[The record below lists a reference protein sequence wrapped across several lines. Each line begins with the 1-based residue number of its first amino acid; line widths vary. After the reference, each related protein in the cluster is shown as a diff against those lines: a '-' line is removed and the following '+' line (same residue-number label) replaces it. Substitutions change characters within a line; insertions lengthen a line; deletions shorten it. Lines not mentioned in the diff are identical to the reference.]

1 MECLLPSRS
10 PTLLPCEHPS
20 CAPLIA
26 HVQPC
31 AHSNCAGT
39 IATLNH
45 SWHTRCRV
53 RFETRHLLSAVRASA
68 TGWIR
73 WSGSSSATMIDAAQP
88 SPAAGRGW
96 ETKHFTIPDSGW
108 LGDKTFYHPRQRH
121 PGHDA
126 GKGGEITTLMSQ
138 HSCLNTCFPVS
149 SLGVSTPV
157 LVYSTLDTVTQK
169 SVSMLNQHPC
179 LVGILMVAKEEPSS
193 KRGHGDACASAGGV
207 RTATLAR
214 APRRPLREG
223 RAPAVTRERVPAVAP
238 MVAPLRGAWAFGTG
252 QTSTVPTSNML
263 GPEVHASVTCVGF
276 TNDPNSLICRK
287 ATRLVSPWRATR
299 PIALKYQTHP
309 DARGRGGRCAWAT

>member
-1 MECLLPSRS
+1 MVPDLDDSSFSPLFCTTPTAASHAPNPPSPVATRRPRLPPFPEWPQVECLLPSRS
-10 PTLLPCEHPS
+10 PTDSSLLPCEHPS

-214 APRRPLREG
+214 APRRPLRVRAARQPLESAVRRLG
-223 RAPAVTRERVPAVAP
+223 RVLEYCTDPVH
-238 MVAPLRGAWAFGTG
+238 AWARGTRI
-252 QTSTVPTSNML
+252 SN
-263 GPEVHASVTCVGF
+263 V
-276 TNDPNSLICRK
+276 CR
-287 ATRLVSPWRATR
+287 L
-299 PIALKYQTHP
+299 Y
-309 DARGRGGRCAWAT
+309 